1 MSWLSDTQRQ
11 QMLDLITAGHSDS
24 HIQRVTGISRTT
36 IARYRRG
43 YTPAPPRTTAD
54 NEACGNGHPYPDN
67 LRTDSNG
74 WHYCAQC
81 RRAKAKRWR
90 DRNPMPA
97 QPDEVSVLRAVQ
109 GDPPDR
115 LTPRERTEAV
125 RQLTGQGLTVA
136 MTAERIRCHPNTV
149 KRARKRLKAAA

>member
-1 MSWLSDTQRQ
+1 MNKITDAARQ
-11 QMLDLITAGHSDS
+11 QILALAAAGHSDS
-24 HIQRVTGISRTT
+24 SIHRITGISRVT

-43 YTPAPPRTTAD
+43 YTPPPPHTTAD
-54 NEACGNGHPYPDN
+54 NTQCRNGHSYPDN

-74 WHYCAQC
+74 WHYCTQC

-97 QPDEVSVLRAVQ
+97 QPDTVAILRAVH
-109 GDPPDR
+109 GDPPQR

-125 RQLTGQGLTVA
+125 RQLTDGGLSVTLIA
-136 MTAERIRCHPNTV
+136 ARLRCHPKTV
-149 KRARKRLKAAA
+149 KRARRRLKAAA